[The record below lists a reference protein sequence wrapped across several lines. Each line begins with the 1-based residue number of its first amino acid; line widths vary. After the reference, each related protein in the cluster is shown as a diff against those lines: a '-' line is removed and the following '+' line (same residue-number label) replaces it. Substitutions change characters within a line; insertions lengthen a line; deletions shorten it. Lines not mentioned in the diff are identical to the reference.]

1 MTRSLRGRLLIGVM
15 SLMVIGLLI
24 FGVTTYQELSSSLL
38 GRIDNQLQAQS
49 TRIAA
54 VIFLGGQPRQ
64 RGPSPIQVYQF
75 PSGTVAELVAPD
87 GTVIINKPF
96 DFGSSSASA
105 SPNLPKSLPDVGLD
119 HPTAPFTVGSIGAAT
134 QYRITD
140 WPEDSF
146 GGNFVVLAI
155 PLTEVQATLDQLL
168 LLEVLIGLALVGATA
183 IVALLVI
190 RIGLRPLELMGGVAA
205 DIAAGDLSR
214 RVEPATTKTEIGR
227 LGLALNGMLTQI
239 EAAFAERTASEQRLR
254 RFVADASHELRTPL
268 TSIRG
273 YAEILRRGKSMAP
286 KDSDLARRRIEEESI
301 RMTGLVDDMLTLARL
316 DAGRPMDS
324 QPIDLGTIVLDAV
337 ADARVV
343 APHRQITLSAPRTMI
358 VPGDEMRL
366 RQVVSNLMR
375 NALVHT
381 PPTSPV
387 EVVLTSDDAS
397 ARIRIIDHG
406 PGLPADARQ
415 RIFEPFYRA
424 DTNRSRDTGGVGL
437 GLSIVRAI
445 VAAHGGLVRVV
456 GTDGGGATFEV
467 ELPQGVLHAIGTIM
481 STSA

>member
-1 MTRSLRGRLLIGVM
+1 
-15 SLMVIGLLI
+15 
-24 FGVTTYQELSSSLL
+24 
-38 GRIDNQLQAQS
+38 
-49 TRIAA
+49 
-54 VIFLGGQPRQ
+54 
-64 RGPSPIQVYQF
+64 
-75 PSGTVAELVAPD
+75 
-87 GTVIINKPF
+87 
-96 DFGSSSASA
+96 
-105 SPNLPKSLPDVGLD
+105 
-119 HPTAPFTVGSIGAAT
+119 
-134 QYRITD
+134 
-140 WPEDSF
+140 
-146 GGNFVVLAI
+146 
-155 PLTEVQATLDQLL
+155 
-168 LLEVLIGLALVGATA
+168 
-183 IVALLVI
+183 
-190 RIGLRPLELMGGVAA
+190 
-205 DIAAGDLSR
+205 
-214 RVEPATTKTEIGR
+214 
-227 LGLALNGMLTQI
+227 
-239 EAAFAERTASEQRLR
+239 
-254 RFVADASHELRTPL
+254 
-268 TSIRG
+268 
-273 YAEILRRGKSMAP
+273 
-286 KDSDLARRRIEEESI
+286 
-301 RMTGLVDDMLTLARL
+301 MTGLVDDMLTLARL